1 MSFIDFGIALG
12 IKIPKKNAL
21 SFFMNRK
28 ALISGIVYI
37 VPTFINAGLAFFNEK
52 YILNPLGEGPTI
64 EKTYYDEKIFLNYQK
79 LIIFEI
85 GFLIIIY
92 IISML
97 TFFQN
102 NPKETIK
109 FGFGENIK
117 GNGGIEKQNK
127 NENESKNLMLKK
139 AFYSKRTLK
148 LFLML
153 FLFFPTIRF
162 INNTWRPIGIYYKI
176 RIDYLQIIG
185 ALYSITGSF
194 SSILFSLIGDK
205 IKFKYLFCSLAIC
218 LTIISLTFPLSFH
231 HDILF
236 VCEIIGNS
244 FIITGFNIIIDP
256 FIMKVYETENFV
268 EISGFVRSAS
278 GIAEIFSIFL
288 AFYLENYMTE
298 NKGYAYKS
306 MYFVSGFSGF
316 ISFIL
321 GIFINDDKFNYND

>member
-1 MSFIDFGIALG
+1 
-12 IKIPKKNAL
+12 
-21 SFFMNRK
+21 MNRRS
-28 ALISGIVYI
+28 LISGIVYL
-37 VPTFINAGLAFFNEK
+37 VPTFVNAGLSIINEK

-79 LIIFEI
+79 LIIFQI
-85 GFLIIIY
+85 GFLIIVY
-92 IISML
+92 ILSIL

-102 NPKETIK
+102 NPKETIN
-109 FGFGENIK
+109 FGFGEKIK
-117 GNGGIEKQNK
+117 GNGGREKQNK

-176 RIDYLQIIG
+176 RTDYLQIIG

-218 LTIISLTFPLSFH
+218 LTIISLTFPLSFQ

-278 GIAEIFSIFL
+278 GIAEIFSVFL

-321 GIFINDDKFNYND
+321 GIFISDDKFNYND

>member
-1 MSFIDFGIALG
+1 MSCIGFGIALG

-79 LIIFEI
+79 LIIFQI

-92 IISML
+92 ILSML

-109 FGFGENIK
+109 FGFGENTK
-117 GNGGIEKQNK
+117 GKGGIEKQNK
-127 NENESKNLMLKK
+127 NENESKKLMFKK
-139 AFYSKRTLK
+139 ALFSKRTLK

-162 INNTWRPIGIYYKI
+162 INYTWRPIGIYYKI
-176 RIDYLQIIG
+176 RTDYLQLIG
-185 ALYSITGSF
+185 ALFSITGSF
-194 SSILFSLIGDK
+194 SSIFFSLIGDK
-205 IKFKYLFCSLAIC
+205 VKFKYLFCSLAIC
-218 LTIISLTFPLSFH
+218 ITIISLTFPISFKH
-231 HDILF
+231 SFLF
-236 VCEIIGNS
+236 VCEIIANA
-244 FIITGFNIIIDP
+244 FIIVGFNIIIDP
-256 FIMKVYETENFV
+256 FIMKVYGRENFV
-268 EISGFVRSAS
+268 EISGIVKSAS
-278 GIAEIFSIFL
+278 GIAEICSVFL

-298 NKGYAYKS
+298 NKDYAYIW
-306 MYFVSGFSGF
+306 MYCISGFSGF

-321 GIFINDDKFNYND
+321 GILINDNNFNYND